1 MGMKPRKAKPEL
13 IASRVVQKY
22 LDDSGG
28 ENSGFIMDDREK
40 ALVVDIA
47 KEIRKARG
55 EGK

>member
-22 LDDSGG
+22 LDECGG
-28 ENSGFIMDDREK
+28 ENSGFIMAEDEK
-40 ALVVDIA
+40 ALVTAIA

-55 EGK
+55 E